1 VIVLTRG
8 LFEIKKLIC
17 IKSFHWVTKPFVS
30 DGFLFLLLTP
40 IFNRVNQKNKDIIT
54 SAKQNLEAIKKLFRK
69 WKQVKPK
76 DLDQKFHE
84 GHKQVFKKINCLEC
98 ANCCKTT
105 SPIFRDVDIKRIS
118 KYVRLKE
125 SHFIANYLKLD
136 DENDYVLQQSPCAF
150 LGPDNACS
158 IYEFR
163 PLACREYPHTDRKNM
178 HQILDLTVEN
188 SLICPAVAQIVGEM
202 VAKHP

>member
-1 VIVLTRG
+1 MLEEYKEYIQKS
-8 LFEIKKLIC
+8 FQEKEDFKKYFKKL
-17 IKSFHWVTKPFVS
+17 
-30 DGFLFLLLTP
+30 
-40 IFNRVNQKNKDIIT
+40 
-54 SAKQNLEAIKKLFRK
+54 KQR
-69 WKQVKPK
+69 KPK

-84 GHKQVFKKINCLEC
+84 GHKQVFQKINCLEC

-118 KYVRLKE
+118 KYLRLKE

-150 LGPDNACS
+150 LGADNTCS

-202 VAKHP
+202 VAKYP